1 MNLEIKFLLQILHS
15 KDLKTATSNGVK
27 ADYFMSPENL
37 MVFQFIEKYA
47 KAKDSYGQVPS
58 LHLIS
63 TRFPNF
69 PAGESPPDDSLHSI
83 IYEMKDRYLRKCL
96 SAIQDD
102 VEQLKEVDPRTAI
115 DYLHTAA
122 SKLRA
127 DNAEYGHLQLDA
139 RDAALSVL
147 ESVNLISDTDG
158 YLGIPFPWEPLNLAT
173 RGMSKGEFYLIY
185 GPAKSMKTWI
195 ALEIAVVHPFLYAN
209 ARCLVVSME
218 MPVTQMYRRIY
229 SRFAQVDY
237 EHVVSGTLDAI
248 SRQRFEQTCLGLYA
262 ELSADN
268 PDRRRNIRVIKPENA
283 GISSVMKA
291 VEEFDPDIVFV
302 DGIYLLRDERP
313 GQRSNDWKSLSH
325 ISQDLKALCHRH
337 QVPLIGTHQANRTGV
352 KRDVNKDNADDYS
365 DVGMSMGPIQDADFV
380 IRTQKVKTPEGDTHI
395 AISLPATRE
404 VNIDGFFLDA
414 RPAVSFN
421 VVAGPQIRED
431 KFKAPTANEVAS
443 FASRKPALG

>member
-1 MNLEIKFLLQILHS
+1 
-15 KDLKTATSNGVK
+15 
-27 ADYFMSPENL
+27 
-37 MVFQFIEKYA
+37 
-47 KAKDSYGQVPS
+47 
-58 LHLIS
+58 
-63 TRFPNF
+63 
-69 PAGESPPDDSLHSI
+69 
-83 IYEMKDRYLRKCL
+83 
-96 SAIQDD
+96 
-102 VEQLKEVDPRTAI
+102 
-115 DYLHTAA
+115 
-122 SKLRA
+122 
-127 DNAEYGHLQLDA
+127 
-139 RDAALSVL
+139 
-147 ESVNLISDTDG
+147 
-158 YLGIPFPWEPLNLAT
+158 
-173 RGMSKGEFYLIY
+173 
-185 GPAKSMKTWI
+185 
-195 ALEIAVVHPFLYAN
+195 
-209 ARCLVVSME
+209 
-218 MPVTQMYRRIY
+218 
-229 SRFAQVDY
+229 
-237 EHVVSGTLDAI
+237 
-248 SRQRFEQTCLGLYA
+248 
-262 ELSADN
+262 
-268 PDRRRNIRVIKPENA
+268 
-283 GISSVMKA
+283 MKA

-352 KRDVNKDNADDYS
+352 KRDVSKDNADDYS